1 MKKILYCMLLGAEL
15 FVGTLL
21 MIALCNSSLYIPV
34 ALVVLAMVALLTW
47 QIKSFRKTEDPARRR
62 KILLRIALILLIP
75 GAVFMITYIAVA
87 IAFIIAFI

>member
-1 MKKILYCMLLGAEL
+1 MKKILYYMLLGAEL